1 MIPHETIERVMNAAQ
16 IEEVV
21 SDYVV
26 LRKRGANL
34 IGLCPFHNEK
44 TGSFTVSPAKGIYKC
59 FGCGVAGNAVG
70 FIMAIENC
78 SYVEAIRHLARKYHI
93 EIEERAL
100 TAEEQQRHDD
110 RESMFVL
117 NEYCAKWYQDQLWN
131 TQEGQAVGLSYLRER
146 GLTDETI
153 RRFQIGFSP
162 RGSALPAALKKEGF
176 VEKYIVCDPETGIGT
191 GVCCRATDGR
201 LFDRFS
207 DRVIFPCHTYSGKT
221 VSFAGRILRPKEN
234 VGKYVNSPESVIFKK
249 KNELF
254 GLYQAKEEI
263 RRRSVCYLVE
273 GQMDVIS
280 LHQAGIRNVV
290 ASGGT
295 SLTQGQVALIGRS
308 MTTKNIVVLYDG
320 DNAGIKAA
328 IKGLDMFLRE
338 GFNAKVVLL
347 PEGED
352 PDSYARSHN
361 ASEVLE
367 YIESHQTDFIRFKIA
382 LLQREAQDDEQ
393 AQAALIHNVVS
404 SIACIP
410 DRITRQVYV
419 RSAAQRLGDTEQNIA
434 ELVEAA
440 RRGQQPPQ
448 TTAPAAAA
456 TPKTAQTDI
465 QRQAQ
470 RNPVAKSRL
479 ETNYENLL
487 RLIIRSGERP
497 LYQGADGSVWTVAD
511 YILAQLEQ
519 DQALPADPLYKRII
533 DLYRAHCHDTGFTA
547 ENYFKSLP
555 IETDDDK
562 AVSRF
567 VFDMLTDR
575 YLLSQPADEEGQQPA
590 EDEAEQLTALVPQ
603 FLLEL
608 KLTIAEQRIEEVS
621 RQIKEKSETGDL
633 ESLRPLMTLG
643 KQLQAYRN
651 EVSKQLGRMV

>member
-1 MIPHETIERVMNAAQ
+1 MSAAQ

-21 SDYVV
+21 GDYVT

-44 TGSFTVSPAKGIYKC
+44 TGSFTVSPSKGIYKC

-100 TAEEQQRHDD
+100 TPEEQQRHDD
-110 RESMFVL
+110 RESMFLV

-131 TQEGQAVGLSYLRER
+131 TQEGQAVGLGYLRER

-153 RRFQIGFSP
+153 RRFGIGFSP
-162 RGSALPAALKKEGF
+162 RGSALPAALKREGY
-176 VEKYIVCDPETGIGT
+176 VEKYMVCDPETGIGT
-191 GVCCRATDGR
+191 GVCCRAADGR

-207 DRVIFPCHTYSGKT
+207 DRVIFPCQTYSGKT

-254 GLYQAKEEI
+254 GLFQAKEEI

-295 SLTQGQVALIGRS
+295 SLTQGQVSLIGRS

-320 DNAGIKAA
+320 DSAGIKAA

-347 PEGED
+347 PDGED
-352 PDSYARSHN
+352 PDSFARTHN
-361 ASEVLE
+361 ASDVLE
-367 YIESHQTDFIRFKIA
+367 YIEKHQTDFIRFKIT
-382 LLQREAQDDEQ
+382 LLQREAQGDEQ
-393 AQAALIHNVVS
+393 AESALIHNVVA

-410 DRITRQVYV
+410 DRITRMVYI
-419 RSAAQRLGDTEQNIA
+419 RSAASQLHREEKEIA
-434 ELVEAA
+434 DYVESA
-440 RRGQQPPQ
+440 RRGQQAQPIQP
-448 TTAPAAAA
+448 A
-456 TPKTAQTDI
+456 TPATTPRTEEQSPL
-465 QRQAQ
+465 QRQAM
-470 RNPVAKSRL
+470 RSPVAKSRI

-487 RLIIRSGERP
+487 RLIIRYGERP
-497 LYQGADGSVWTVAD
+497 LYRGEDGSLWTVAD
-511 YILAQLEQ
+511 YILGQLEQ
-519 DQALPADPLYKRII
+519 DQALPADPLYARII
-533 DLYRAHCHDTGFTA
+533 DLYRAHCHNEGFTA
-547 ENYFKSLP
+547 EHYFKTLP

-567 VFDMLTDR
+567 AFDMLTDR
-575 YLLSQPADEEGQQPA
+575 YLLSVPTAEEGEKP
-590 EDEAEQLTALVPQ
+590 EPVYNEEEQLPSLVPQ

-608 KLTIAEQRIEEVS
+608 KLTIAEQRIAEV
-621 RQIKEKSETGDL
+621 RQQIREKSASGDL
-633 ESLRPLMTLG
+633 ESLRPLMTLAQ
-643 KQLQAYRN
+643 QLQSYRN
-651 EVSKQLGRMV
+651 EVCKQLGRMV